1 MELNRKNKI
10 KFNDITI
17 LWLKSKK
24 NIKVQSY
31 QKYEN
36 IINNYIKD
44 SIGNIPI
51 NTLTK
56 DNIIDFFNNIKENEI
71 ALSTQKTLLYI
82 VKASLEYAYNN
93 NYSNYIDLKDI
104 KLKTLP
110 KTIYVFSKEQQHYI
124 KDHNKDTY

>member
-31 QKYEN
+31 QKYEK

-104 KLKTLP
+104 KL
-110 KTIYVFSKEQQHYI
+110 S
-124 KDHNKDTY
+124 